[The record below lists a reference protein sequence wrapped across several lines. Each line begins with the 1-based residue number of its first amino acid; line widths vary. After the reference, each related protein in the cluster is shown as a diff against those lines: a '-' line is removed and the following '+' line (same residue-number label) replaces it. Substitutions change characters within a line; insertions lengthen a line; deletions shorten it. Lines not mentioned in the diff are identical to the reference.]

1 MSGAAAP
8 DLAPALERALARRF
22 GETAIS
28 GLARLSGGA
37 TQETWSFDA
46 KGGLDGGFILRR
58 APLRKLTQKS
68 DLLSIETEA
77 EVLEAVRKSGVL
89 APPVRF
95 VLEPEDEMSSGFV
108 MDRIPGEALAP
119 RILRDPAFA
128 TARARMA
135 GQCGAILAH
144 LHATPADRVPALPTR
159 TTKDTLDAFAAAL
172 EALPQARPVYQLALK
187 WLRDRL
193 PSDIAPRLIH
203 GDFRLGN
210 LLVGPEGVTAVLD
223 WELASFGDPAM
234 DLAWIC
240 VPSWR
245 FGSIDLPVG
254 GFGKEE
260 DLLAAYEAAGGDRTV
275 RERLHYFIVLGALRW
290 GVMCTGSLTAM
301 QTGADRSVERAMI
314 ARRCSETELDL
325 MRLLDPDW
333 RPHAG

>member
-1 MSGAAAP
+1 
-8 DLAPALERALARRF
+8 
-22 GETAIS
+22 
-28 GLARLSGGA
+28 
-37 TQETWSFDA
+37 
-46 KGGLDGGFILRR
+46 
-58 APLRKLTQKS
+58 
-68 DLLSIETEA
+68 
-77 EVLEAVRKSGVL
+77 
-89 APPVRF
+89 
-95 VLEPEDEMSSGFV
+95 

-144 LHATPADRVPALPTR
+144 IHATPPERMPALPTR
-159 TTKDTLDAFAAAL
+159 TTKDTLDGFAAGL

-193 PSDIAPRLIH
+193 PGDIEPRLIH

-223 WELASFGDPAM
+223 WELACLDDPAM
-234 DLAWIC
+234 DLAWMC

-260 DLLAAYEAAGGDRTV
+260 DLLSAYEAAGGDKSV
-275 RERLHYFIVLGALRW
+275 RNRLHYFIVLGALRW

-301 QTGADRSVERAMI
+301 QSGADRSIERAMI

-325 MRLLDPDW
+325 LRLLDPDW